1 MLQEYILFKR
11 SENEHT
17 DRIENMSFKELR
29 VLEAIAQ
36 NPELSQR
43 QLSRRVG
50 VALGVGNLLLKNL
63 AKKGYIK
70 VTHLSWKRWVYVIT
84 PKGMTRKVNLTLS
97 YIESFLGHYRRVKII
112 LKKNLNSLTL
122 NKESKVAIV
131 GTGELAELAYLALLD
146 IGVDEID
153 MFGNENDKHVF
164 LGMNVV
170 SIQDIEVNDYSKIV
184 VTSDDIDVINTS
196 LKEKSAETSRIVGL
210 LKNGNMV

>member
-1 MLQEYILFKR
+1 MR

-17 DRIENMSFKELR
+17 NKIEDVSYKELR
-29 VLEAIAQ
+29 LLEEIEQ
-36 NPELSQR
+36 DPELSQR
-43 QLSRRVG
+43 QLSRRMG

-70 VTHLSWKRWVYVIT
+70 VTHLSWKRWIYVIT

-97 YIESFLGHYRRVKII
+97 YIESFLGHYRRVKKI
-112 LKKNLNSLTL
+112 LKENFNSLTL

-146 IGVDEID
+146 IGVDEIN
-153 MFGNENDKHVF
+153 MFGNENDKHIF

-184 VTSDDIDVINTS
+184 VTSDDIDVINAS
-196 LKEKSAETSRIVGL
+196 LKERSANSNQIVGL

>member
-1 MLQEYILFKR
+1 MR

-17 DRIENMSFKELR
+17 NKIEDVSYKELR
-29 VLEAIAQ
+29 LLEEIEQ
-36 NPELSQR
+36 DPELSQR
-43 QLSRRVG
+43 QLSRRMG

-70 VTHLSWKRWVYVIT
+70 VTHLSWKRWIYVIT

-97 YIESFLGHYRRVKII
+97 YIESFLGHYRRVKKI
-112 LKKNLNSLTL
+112 LKENFNSLTL

-146 IGVDEID
+146 IGVDEIN
-153 MFGNENDKHVF
+153 MFGNENDKHIF

>member
-1 MLQEYILFKR
+1 MR

-17 DRIENMSFKELR
+17 NKIEDVSYKELR
-29 VLEAIAQ
+29 LLEEIEQ
-36 NPELSQR
+36 DPELSQR
-43 QLSRRVG
+43 QLSRRMG

-70 VTHLSWKRWVYVIT
+70 VTHLSWKRWIYVIT

-97 YIESFLGHYRRVKII
+97 YIESFLGHYRRVKKI
-112 LKKNLNSLTL
+112 LKENFNSLTL

-153 MFGNENDKHVF
+153 MFGNENDKHIF

>member
-1 MLQEYILFKR
+1 MR
-11 SENEHT
+11 SENEHPNK
-17 DRIENMSFKELR
+17 IEDVSYKELR
-29 VLEAIAQ
+29 LLEEIEQ
-36 NPELSQR
+36 DPELSQR
-43 QLSRRVG
+43 QLSRRMG

-70 VTHLSWKRWVYVIT
+70 VTHLSWKRWIYVIT

-97 YIESFLGHYRRVKII
+97 YIESFLGHYRRVKKI
-112 LKKNLNSLTL
+112 LKENFNSLTL

-146 IGVDEID
+146 IGVDEIN
-153 MFGNENDKHVF
+153 MFGNENDKHIF

-184 VTSDDIDVINTS
+184 VTSDDIDVINAS
-196 LKEKSAETSRIVGL
+196 LKERSADSNQIVGL

>member
-1 MLQEYILFKR
+1 MR
-11 SENEHT
+11 SENEHPNK
-17 DRIENMSFKELR
+17 IEDVSYKELR
-29 VLEAIAQ
+29 LLEEIEQ
-36 NPELSQR
+36 DPELSQR
-43 QLSRRVG
+43 QLSRRMG

-70 VTHLSWKRWVYVIT
+70 VTHLSWKRWIYVIT

-97 YIESFLGHYRRVKII
+97 YIESFLGHYRRVKKI
-112 LKKNLNSLTL
+112 LKENFNSLTL
-122 NKESKVAIV
+122 NKESKVAII

-153 MFGNENDKHVF
+153 MFGNENDKHIF

-184 VTSDDIDVINTS
+184 VTSDDIDVINAS
-196 LKEKSAETSRIVGL
+196 LKERSADSNQIVGL

>member
-1 MLQEYILFKR
+1 MR

-17 DRIENMSFKELR
+17 DKIEDISYKELR
-29 VLEAIAQ
+29 VLEEIDQ

-43 QLSRRVG
+43 QLSRRMG

-70 VTHLSWKRWVYVIT
+70 VTQLSWKRWVYVIT

-97 YIESFLGHYRRVKII
+97 YIESFLGHYKRVKII
-112 LKKNLNSLTL
+112 LKDNLNSLTL
-122 NKESKVAIV
+122 NKESRVAIV

-146 IGVDEID
+146 IGVDEIE
-153 MFGNENDKHVF
+153 MFGNENDKRIF
-164 LGMNVV
+164 LGMNVISV
-170 SIQDIEVNDYSKIV
+170 AEIEVDDYSKIV
-184 VTSDDIDVINTS
+184 ITSEDIDAINGT
-196 LKEKSAETSRIVGL
+196 LAEKSAESSKIVGL

>member
-1 MLQEYILFKR
+1 MR
-11 SENEHT
+11 SENEHPNK
-17 DRIENMSFKELR
+17 IEDVTYKELR
-29 VLEAIAQ
+29 LLEEIEQ
-36 NPELSQR
+36 DPELSQR
-43 QLSRRVG
+43 QLSRRMG

-70 VTHLSWKRWVYVIT
+70 VTHLSWKRWIYVIT

-97 YIESFLGHYRRVKII
+97 YIESFLGHYRRVKRI
-112 LKKNLNSLTL
+112 LKENFNSLTL
-122 NKESKVAIV
+122 NKETKVAIV

-153 MFGNENDKHVF
+153 MFGNENDKHIF

-184 VTSDDIDVINTS
+184 VTSDDIDVINSS
-196 LKEKSAETSRIVGL
+196 LKERSAASNQIVGL
-210 LKNGNMV
+210 SKNGNMV

>member
-1 MLQEYILFKR
+1 MR
-11 SENEHT
+11 SENEHPNK
-17 DRIENMSFKELR
+17 IEDVSYKELR
-29 VLEAIAQ
+29 LLEEIEQ
-36 NPELSQR
+36 DPELSQR
-43 QLSRRVG
+43 QLSRRMG

-70 VTHLSWKRWVYVIT
+70 VTHLSWKRWIYVIT

-97 YIESFLGHYRRVKII
+97 YIESFLGHYRRVKKI
-112 LKKNLNSLTL
+112 LKENFNSLTL

-153 MFGNENDKHVF
+153 MFGNENDKHIF

-196 LKEKSAETSRIVGL
+196 LKEKLSLIHI
-210 LKNGNMV
+210 

>member
-1 MLQEYILFKR
+1 MR

-17 DRIENMSFKELR
+17 NKIEDVSYKELR
-29 VLEAIAQ
+29 LLEEIEQ
-36 NPELSQR
+36 DPELSQR
-43 QLSRRVG
+43 QLSRRMG

-70 VTHLSWKRWVYVIT
+70 VTHLSWKRWIYVIT

-97 YIESFLGHYRRVKII
+97 YIESFLGHYRRVKKI
-112 LKKNLNSLTL
+112 LKENFDSLTL

-153 MFGNENDKHVF
+153 MFGNENDKHIF

-184 VTSDDIDVINTS
+184 VTSDDIDVINAS
-196 LKEKSAETSRIVGL
+196 LKERSADSNQIVGL

>member
-1 MLQEYILFKR
+1 MR

-17 DRIENMSFKELR
+17 NKIEDVSYKELR
-29 VLEAIAQ
+29 LLEEIEQ
-36 NPELSQR
+36 DPELSQR
-43 QLSRRVG
+43 QLSRRMG

-70 VTHLSWKRWVYVIT
+70 VTHLSWKRWIYVIT

-97 YIESFLGHYRRVKII
+97 YIESFLGHYRRVKKI
-112 LKKNLNSLTL
+112 LKENFNSLTL

-153 MFGNENDKHVF
+153 MFGNENDKHIF

-170 SIQDIEVNDYSKIV
+170 SIQDIEVNVYSKIV
-184 VTSDDIDVINTS
+184 VTSDDIDVINGF
-196 LKEKSAETSRIVGL
+196 LKERSADSNQIVGL

>member
-1 MLQEYILFKR
+1 MR

-17 DRIENMSFKELR
+17 NKIEDVSYKELR
-29 VLEAIAQ
+29 LLEEIEQ
-36 NPELSQR
+36 DPELSQR
-43 QLSRRVG
+43 QLSRRMG

-63 AKKGYIK
+63 PKKGYIK
-70 VTHLSWKRWVYVIT
+70 VTHLSWKRWIYVIT

-97 YIESFLGHYRRVKII
+97 YIESFLGHYRRVKKI
-112 LKKNLNSLTL
+112 LKENFNSLTL

-146 IGVDEID
+146 IGVDEIN
-153 MFGNENDKHVF
+153 MFGNENDKHIF

-184 VTSDDIDVINTS
+184 VTSDDIDVINAS
-196 LKEKSAETSRIVGL
+196 LKERSADSNQIVGL

>member
-1 MLQEYILFKR
+1 MR

-17 DRIENMSFKELR
+17 NKIEDVSYKELR
-29 VLEAIAQ
+29 LLEEIEQ
-36 NPELSQR
+36 DPELSQR
-43 QLSRRVG
+43 QLSRRMG

-70 VTHLSWKRWVYVIT
+70 VTHLSWKRWIYVIT

-97 YIESFLGHYRRVKII
+97 YIESFLGHYRRVKKI
-112 LKKNLNSLTL
+112 LTENFNSLTL

-146 IGVDEID
+146 IGVDEIN
-153 MFGNENDKHVF
+153 MFGNENDKHIF

-184 VTSDDIDVINTS
+184 VTSDDIDVINAS
-196 LKEKSAETSRIVGL
+196 LKERSADSNQIVGL
-210 LKNGNMV
+210 IKNGNMV

>member
-1 MLQEYILFKR
+1 MR
-11 SENEHT
+11 SENEHPNK
-17 DRIENMSFKELR
+17 IEDVSYKELR
-29 VLEAIAQ
+29 LLEEIEQ
-36 NPELSQR
+36 DPELSQR
-43 QLSRRVG
+43 QLSRRMR

-70 VTHLSWKRWVYVIT
+70 VTHLSWKRWIYVIT

-97 YIESFLGHYRRVKII
+97 YIESFLGHYRRVKKI
-112 LKKNLNSLTL
+112 LKENFNSLTL

-153 MFGNENDKHVF
+153 MFGNENDKHIF

-184 VTSDDIDVINTS
+184 VTSDDIDVINAS
-196 LKEKSAETSRIVGL
+196 LKERSADSNQIVGL

>member
-1 MLQEYILFKR
+1 MR
-11 SENEHT
+11 SENEHPNK
-17 DRIENMSFKELR
+17 IEDVSYKELR
-29 VLEAIAQ
+29 LLEEIEQ
-36 NPELSQR
+36 DPELSQR
-43 QLSRRVG
+43 QLSRRMG

-70 VTHLSWKRWVYVIT
+70 VTHLSWKRWIYVIT

-97 YIESFLGHYRRVKII
+97 YIESFLGHYRRVKKI
-112 LKKNLNSLTL
+112 LKENFNSLTL

-153 MFGNENDKHVF
+153 MFGNENDKHIF

-184 VTSDDIDVINTS
+184 VTSDDIDVINAS
-196 LKEKSAETSRIVGL
+196 LKERSADSNQIVGL
-210 LKNGNMV
+210 LKNGKMV

>member
-1 MLQEYILFKR
+1 MR

-17 DRIENMSFKELR
+17 NKIEDVSYKELR
-29 VLEAIAQ
+29 LLEEIEQ
-36 NPELSQR
+36 DPELSQR
-43 QLSRRVG
+43 QLSRRMG

-70 VTHLSWKRWVYVIT
+70 VTHLSWKRWIYVIT

-97 YIESFLGHYRRVKII
+97 YIESFLGHYRRVKKI
-112 LKKNLNSLTL
+112 LKENFNSLTL

-146 IGVDEID
+146 IGVDEIN
-153 MFGNENDKHVF
+153 MFGNENAKHIF

-184 VTSDDIDVINTS
+184 VTSDDIDVINAS
-196 LKEKSAETSRIVGL
+196 LKERSANSNQIVGL

>member
-1 MLQEYILFKR
+1 MR

-17 DRIENMSFKELR
+17 NKIEDVSYKELR
-29 VLEAIAQ
+29 LLEEIEQ
-36 NPELSQR
+36 DPELSQR
-43 QLSRRVG
+43 QLSRRMG

-70 VTHLSWKRWVYVIT
+70 VTHLSWKRWIYVIT

-97 YIESFLGHYRRVKII
+97 YIESFLGHYRRVKKI
-112 LKKNLNSLTL
+112 LKENFNSLTL

-153 MFGNENDKHVF
+153 MFGNENDKHIF

-184 VTSDDIDVINTS
+184 VTSDDIDVINAS
-196 LKEKSAETSRIVGL
+196 LKERSANSNQIVGL

>member
-1 MLQEYILFKR
+1 MR

-29 VLEAIAQ
+29 VLEAIDQ

-184 VTSDDIDVINTS
+184 VTSDDIDVINAS
-196 LKEKSAETSRIVGL
+196 LKERSADSNQIVGL